1 MSYSGL
7 FSSVAARLGEA
18 WRLISSAPGAGVSV
32 FVLPRSWS
40 PVSPCPALPC
50 PALSISLPFARNSS
64 TVASRT
70 QTKPRPTFLSLLDS
84 ERARQIDQEQK
95 DEEVARKLLL
105 ADRQMQEVWMKKKRE
120 ITEKDEEVA
129 RRMAE
134 EERDA
139 EKM

>member
-1 MSYSGL
+1 MSSCSTLQLCWG
-7 FSSVAARLGEA
+7 SAQ
-18 WRLISSAPGAGVSV
+18 LIKRQ
-32 FVLPRSWS
+32 LPNHRH
-40 PVSPCPALPC
+40 
-50 PALSISLPFARNSS
+50 
-64 TVASRT
+64 
-70 QTKPRPTFLSLLDS
+70 DS

-95 DEEVARKLLL
+95 DEDVARKLLL

-120 ITEKDEEVA
+120 IAEKDEEVA

>member
-1 MSYSGL
+1 MRSTLRRQLCWGS
-7 FSSVAARLGEA
+7 AQ
-18 WRLISSAPGAGVSV
+18 LIK
-32 FVLPRSWS
+32 LQILNHRH
-40 PVSPCPALPC
+40 
-50 PALSISLPFARNSS
+50 
-64 TVASRT
+64 
-70 QTKPRPTFLSLLDS
+70 DS

-120 ITEKDEEVA
+120 VAEKDEEVA

-134 EERDA
+134 EERDE